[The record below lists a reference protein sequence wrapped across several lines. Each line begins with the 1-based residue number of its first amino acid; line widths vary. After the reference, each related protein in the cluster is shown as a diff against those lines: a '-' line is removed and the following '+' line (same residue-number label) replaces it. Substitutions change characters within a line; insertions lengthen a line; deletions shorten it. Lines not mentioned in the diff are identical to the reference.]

1 MSRARSLALQSIGAV
16 LDRGAYSNI
25 EASRALAGEQL
36 SEADRGLYK
45 QLFYGVLERVIPLD
59 YCIGRFSKMNR
70 TSSMLTNILRLGAC
84 QILFLDRIPHRAA
97 VDESVKL
104 ARRARPRPRALSTP
118 CCGISPAAGTA
129 CSRSWTGAGFSLKY
143 SVHPD
148 LAKLLAD
155 VYGSADA
162 RAFLAGV
169 PGQQARLCAR
179 INTLR
184 CSGAAAFA
192 EAAAADGVTAEPGPL
207 PGSVFLRVSS
217 ALEQT
222 AAWRAGLFH
231 LQGCASQLAAAAV
244 GAKPGDTVFD
254 VCAAPGSKSFT
265 MAQQMRDRG
274 AIYAFDLHP
283 HRVRLIEAG
292 MRRLGISC
300 VHPAAAD
307 ATQPYPVRAQA
318 DAALVDAPCSGYG
331 MIARRPELRY
341 RPPSAFSGLPAVQR
355 AVLERAAQSLR
366 PGGRL
371 VYSTCTLVPA
381 ENRAV
386 TDAFIRDN
394 PGFSYAPCPR
404 LSGADADG
412 PVTLIEPGVE
422 GFYIAAIQREA

>member
-104 ARRARPRPRALSTP
+104 ARRAAPQ
-118 CCGISPAAGTA
+118 AAGFVNA
-129 CSRSWTGAGFSLKY
+129 VLRNIARSRDGLLEELDRGGLSLKY

-231 LQGCASQLAAAAV
+231 LQGCASQLAAASV

-265 MAQQMRDRG
+265 MAQQMHDRG

-307 ATQPYPVRAQA
+307 ATRPYPVRAQA
-318 DAALVDAPCSGYG
+318 DAALADAPCAGYG

-412 PVTLIEPGVE
+412 PVTLFEPGVE